1 MNIIKY
7 AFLVMAVVDVFV
19 IFLMICAEAIST
31 IRRKFFKKDE
41 KKNLCELDFDD
52 DDILSV
58 LEEPEPVFDKDF
70 IKEHPFDD
78 DVENIVS
85 DVIFPKFKPML
96 SVMTKA
102 ETEDVD
108 LLLTSIILY
117 LKEEALYEEQSF
129 PMVRYLLENIEPDT
143 SGEFKCPVEMLM
155 DEAAQRNDTEP
166 LYLTLFK
173 EVKQNSADFKRTVH
187 FSIRLM
193 DKVIRRLYREY
204 FRTHRDFDSSGVD
217 AEIMLA
223 GLNFD
228 IDDYFLKDEVE

>member
-1 MNIIKY
+1 MNIIKIVI
-7 AFLVMAVVDVFV
+7 LVMAVVDVSV

-41 KKNLCELDFDD
+41 KKNLCDLDFD

-78 DVENIVS
+78 DAENIVAE
-85 DVIFPKFKPML
+85 VIFPKFKPML
-96 SVMTKA
+96 SVMTEA
-102 ETEDVD
+102 ETENID
-108 LLLTSIILY
+108 LLLTSLILY

-143 SGEFKCPVEMLM
+143 TGEFKCPVEMLM

-173 EVKQNSADFKRTVH
+173 DVKQNSADFKRTVH
-187 FSIRLM
+187 FSIKLM

-204 FRTHRDFDSSGVD
+204 FRTHRDFDFSGAD
-217 AEIMLA
+217 ADIMLA

-228 IDDYFLKDEVE
+228 IDDYFMKDEVE

>member
-1 MNIIKY
+1 MNIIKIVI
-7 AFLVMAVVDVFV
+7 LVMAVVDVSV

-41 KKNLCELDFDD
+41 KKNLCDLDFD

-78 DVENIVS
+78 DAENIVAE
-85 DVIFPKFKPML
+85 VIFPKFKPML
-96 SVMTKA
+96 SVMTEA
-102 ETEDVD
+102 EAENVD
-108 LLLTSIILY
+108 LLLTSLILY

-143 SGEFKCPVEMLM
+143 TGEFKCPVEMLM
-155 DEAAQRNDTEP
+155 DEAAQRNNTEP
-166 LYLTLFK
+166 LYVTLFK
-173 EVKQNSADFKRTVH
+173 DVKQNSADFKRTVH
-187 FSIRLM
+187 FSIKLM

-204 FRTHRDFDSSGVD
+204 FRTHRDFDFSGAD
-217 AEIMLA
+217 ADIMLA

-228 IDDYFLKDEVE
+228 IDDYFMKDEVE

>member
-1 MNIIKY
+1 MNIIKNVI
-7 AFLVMAVVDVFV
+7 LVMAVVDVSV
-19 IFLMICAEAIST
+19 IFLMICAEVIST

-41 KKNLCELDFDD
+41 KKNLCDLDFDD
-52 DDILSV
+52 DTLSI

-70 IKEHPFDD
+70 IKEHPFDGD
-78 DVENIVS
+78 AENVVS
-85 DVIFPKFKPML
+85 EVIFPKFKPML

-117 LKEEALYEEQSF
+117 LKEEAIYEEQSF

-143 SGEFKCPVEMLM
+143 TGEFRCPVEMLM

-166 LYLTLFK
+166 LYITLFK
-173 EVKQNSADFKRTVH
+173 DVKQNSADFKRTVH
-187 FSIRLM
+187 FSIKLM

-204 FRTHRDFDSSGVD
+204 FRTHRDFNSSGVD
-217 AEIMLA
+217 ADIMLA

-228 IDDYFLKDEVE
+228 IDDYFKKDEVV

>member
-1 MNIIKY
+1 MNIIKIVI
-7 AFLVMAVVDVFV
+7 LVMAVVDVSV

-31 IRRKFFKKDE
+31 IRRKFYKKDE
-41 KKNLCELDFDD
+41 KKNLCDLDFD

-78 DVENIVS
+78 DAENIVAE
-85 DVIFPKFKPML
+85 VIFPKFKPML
-96 SVMTKA
+96 SVMTEA
-102 ETEDVD
+102 ETENVD
-108 LLLTSIILY
+108 LLLTSLILY

-143 SGEFKCPVEMLM
+143 TGEFKCPVEMLM

-173 EVKQNSADFKRTVH
+173 DVKQNSADFKRTVH
-187 FSIRLM
+187 FSIKLM

-204 FRTHRDFDSSGVD
+204 FRTHRDFDFSGAD
-217 AEIMLA
+217 ADIMLA

-228 IDDYFLKDEVE
+228 IDDYFMKDEVE

>member
-1 MNIIKY
+1 MNIIKIVI
-7 AFLVMAVVDVFV
+7 LVMAVVDVSV
-19 IFLMICAEAIST
+19 IFFMICAEAIST

-41 KKNLCELDFDD
+41 KKNLCDLDFD

-78 DVENIVS
+78 DAENIVAE
-85 DVIFPKFKPML
+85 VIFPKFKPML
-96 SVMTKA
+96 SVMTEA
-102 ETEDVD
+102 ETENVD
-108 LLLTSIILY
+108 LLLTSLILY

-143 SGEFKCPVEMLM
+143 TGEFKCPVEMLM

-173 EVKQNSADFKRTVH
+173 DVKQNSADFKRTVH
-187 FSIRLM
+187 FSIKLM

-204 FRTHRDFDSSGVD
+204 FRTHRDFDFSGAD
-217 AEIMLA
+217 ADIMLA

-228 IDDYFLKDEVE
+228 IDDYFMKDEVE

>member
-1 MNIIKY
+1 MNIIKIVI
-7 AFLVMAVVDVFV
+7 LVMAVVDVSV

-41 KKNLCELDFDD
+41 KKNLCDLDFD

-78 DVENIVS
+78 DAENIVAE
-85 DVIFPKFKPML
+85 VIFPKFKPML
-96 SVMTKA
+96 SVMTEA
-102 ETEDVD
+102 ETENVD
-108 LLLTSIILY
+108 LLLTSLILY

-143 SGEFKCPVEMLM
+143 TGEFKCPVEMLM
-155 DEAAQRNDTEP
+155 DEAAQRNNTEP
-166 LYLTLFK
+166 LYVTLFK
-173 EVKQNSADFKRTVH
+173 DVKQNSADFKRTVH
-187 FSIRLM
+187 FSIKLM

-204 FRTHRDFDSSGVD
+204 FRTHRDFDFSGAD
-217 AEIMLA
+217 ADIMLA

-228 IDDYFLKDEVE
+228 IDDYFMKDEVE

>member
-1 MNIIKY
+1 MNIVKN
-7 AFLVMAVVDVFV
+7 AFLVMAGVDVFV

-31 IRRKFFKKDE
+31 IRRKFFKKDD
-41 KKNLCELDFDD
+41 KKNLCDLDFDD

-155 DEAAQRNDTEP
+155 DEC
-166 LYLTLFK
+166 LW
-173 EVKQNSADFKRTVH
+173 
-187 FSIRLM
+187 
-193 DKVIRRLYREY
+193 
-204 FRTHRDFDSSGVD
+204 
-217 AEIMLA
+217 
-223 GLNFD
+223 
-228 IDDYFLKDEVE
+228 

>member
-1 MNIIKY
+1 MNIIKIVI
-7 AFLVMAVVDVFV
+7 LVMAVVDVSV

-41 KKNLCELDFDD
+41 KKNLCDLNFD

-78 DVENIVS
+78 DAENIVAE
-85 DVIFPKFKPML
+85 VIFPKFKPML
-96 SVMTKA
+96 SVMTEA
-102 ETEDVD
+102 ETENVD
-108 LLLTSIILY
+108 LLLTSLILY

-143 SGEFKCPVEMLM
+143 TGEFKCPVEMLM

-173 EVKQNSADFKRTVH
+173 DVKQNSADFKRTVH
-187 FSIRLM
+187 FSIKLM

-204 FRTHRDFDSSGVD
+204 FRTHRDFDFSGAD
-217 AEIMLA
+217 ADIMLA

-228 IDDYFLKDEVE
+228 IDDYFMKDEVE

>member
-1 MNIIKY
+1 MNIIKIVI
-7 AFLVMAVVDVFV
+7 LVMAVVDVSV

-41 KKNLCELDFDD
+41 KKNLCDLDFD

-78 DVENIVS
+78 DAENIVAE
-85 DVIFPKFKPML
+85 VIFPKFKPML
-96 SVMTKA
+96 SVMTEA
-102 ETEDVD
+102 ETENVD
-108 LLLTSIILY
+108 LLLTSLILY

-143 SGEFKCPVEMLM
+143 TGEFKCLVEMLM

-173 EVKQNSADFKRTVH
+173 DVKQNSADFKRTVH
-187 FSIRLM
+187 FSIKLM

-204 FRTHRDFDSSGVD
+204 FRTHRDFDFSGAD
-217 AEIMLA
+217 ADIMLA

-228 IDDYFLKDEVE
+228 IDDYFMKDEVE

>member
-1 MNIIKY
+1 MNIIKIVI
-7 AFLVMAVVDVFV
+7 LVMAVVDVSV
-19 IFLMICAEAIST
+19 IFFMICAEAIST

-41 KKNLCELDFDD
+41 KKNLCDLDFD

-78 DVENIVS
+78 DAENIVAE
-85 DVIFPKFKPML
+85 VIFPKFKPML
-96 SVMTKA
+96 SVMTEA
-102 ETEDVD
+102 ETENVD
-108 LLLTSIILY
+108 LLLTSLILY

-143 SGEFKCPVEMLM
+143 TGEFKCPVEMLM

-173 EVKQNSADFKRTVH
+173 DVKQNSADFKRTVH
-187 FSIRLM
+187 FSIKLM